1 MIGPCYIGL
10 DDSDVSRHKG
20 SLNPRLE
27 GGCVL
32 NVLFGIENRVTWN
45 ASGNCY

>member
-20 SLNPRLE
+20 GLNPRLCP
-27 GGCVL
+27 GSHGNSKAKL
-32 NVLFGIENRVTWN
+32 PKAGIGLGWIP
-45 ASGNCY
+45 S